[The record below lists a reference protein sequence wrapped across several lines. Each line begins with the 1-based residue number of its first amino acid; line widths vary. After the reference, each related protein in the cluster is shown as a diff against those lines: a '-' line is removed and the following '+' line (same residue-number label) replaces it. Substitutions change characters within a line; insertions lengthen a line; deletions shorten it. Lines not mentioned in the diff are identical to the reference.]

1 MECNLAFGMS
11 NYVKQLKKTVI
22 SNVNALT
29 DIIGQHLYTKSE
41 IIDLILKDDH
51 INEALRRSDERTQ
64 FIRDYLFEQRLETE
78 RFFNEHR
85 LQVEQLLSD
94 QRIEMRDL
102 ERRITRTITHQITRN
117 VTFLISV
124 LMGSFAVLHFLHLM

>member
-117 VTFLISV
+117 VSFLISV